1 MTKIHQFNQNQFNQN
16 QFINLKGRLYDL
28 SIPRIMGIINVT
40 PDSFFSES
48 RKSSEKE
55 ILESVENMLNNG
67 ADIIDIGGV
76 STRPNASIP
85 SIEDEINRILKPIQ
99 SIKKYFPQAIISL
112 DTMRGEVANI
122 GIEEGIDI
130 INDVSGGIYD
140 DSIID
145 VVAKSKVPYI
155 LTHSNGNEINKVPLD
170 SERNITT
177 EIISYFSNRIQDLKK
192 AGIKDIIIDP
202 GFGFDKSIS
211 ENYELVKNF
220 EMLHLLEKPILVG
233 ISRKSM
239 IYNKLKINPEDSL
252 NGTTVLNSV
261 LLMKKASV
269 FRVHDIKEMNEV
281 KELLHACI

>member
-1 MTKIHQFNQNQFNQN
+1 MTKIHQFNQN

-55 ILESVENMLNNG
+55 ILESVEDMLNNG

-76 STRPNASIP
+76 STRPNAVIP
-85 SIEDEINRILKPIQ
+85 GVEEEINRILEPIK

-112 DTMRGEVANI
+112 DTIRGEVAHI

-130 INDVSGGIYD
+130 INDVSGGMYD
-140 DSIID
+140 DSIIE

-155 LTHSNGNEINKVPLD
+155 LTHSNGNEINNVPLD

-192 AGIKDIIIDP
+192 AGINDLIIDP

-211 ENYELVKNF
+211 ENYELVENF

-239 IYNKLKINPEDSL
+239 IYNKLKTNPEESL

>member
-1 MTKIHQFNQNQFNQN
+1 MTKIHQFNQN

-40 PDSFFSES
+40 QDSFFSES
-48 RKSSEKE
+48 RKTSEKE

-85 SIEDEINRILKPIQ
+85 SIEEEINRILKPIQ

-112 DTMRGEVANI
+112 DTMRGEVAQI

-130 INDVSGGIYD
+130 INDVSGGMYD
-140 DSIID
+140 ESIVY

-192 AGIKDIIIDP
+192 VGINDIIIDP

-261 LLMKKASV
+261 LLMKNASV
-269 FRVHDIKEMNEV
+269 FRVHDVKEMNEV
-281 KELLHACI
+281 KELLQACK